1 MPLSASVIGSSSSSK
16 TLKRYKQD
24 SYWKSMVQV
33 IILDFGSFSCRE
45 STKPTT
51 SQSVTFFYYIWSISE
66 AYRNP
71 LVWMHMLFL
80 ILFVIQKKIY
90 FNALLLQ
97 IVSML
102 LLMAKI
108 PEQNVVQNV
117 KLKQESNSKA
127 FVFLHV
133 LGWQKCWWLTHPI

>member
-1 MPLSASVIGSSSSSK
+1 
-16 TLKRYKQD
+16 
-24 SYWKSMVQV
+24 
-33 IILDFGSFSCRE
+33 
-45 STKPTT
+45 
-51 SQSVTFFYYIWSISE
+51 
-66 AYRNP
+66 
-71 LVWMHMLFL
+71 MLFL

-133 LGWQKCWWLTHPI
+133 LG